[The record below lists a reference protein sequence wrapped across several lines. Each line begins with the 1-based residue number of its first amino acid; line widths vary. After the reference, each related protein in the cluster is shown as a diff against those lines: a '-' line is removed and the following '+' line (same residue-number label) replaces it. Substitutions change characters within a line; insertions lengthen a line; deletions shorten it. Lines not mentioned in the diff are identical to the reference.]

1 MNWFDYLLLTLLVVF
16 VVQGLMRGFSRLAI
30 GLVSTVLGI
39 LLAAWFYGVAAAYL
53 KPFIENAAAA
63 NICGFLLILGA
74 VQAAGALLSWGVSR
88 LFKTV
93 GLGWLDR
100 LLGAGF
106 GAAKAALVGI
116 ALSMILT
123 AFPLKDTAPE
133 ALAGS
138 RLAPYVSQAAHV
150 LALATPREL
159 RAGFDQ
165 TYKGLRDLWNR
176 TLLRDKPP
184 VETRSF

>member
-1 MNWFDYLLLTLLVVF
+1 MASPAP
-16 VVQGLMRGFSRLAI
+16 GSE
-30 GLVSTVLGI
+30 TVHQ
-39 LLAAWFYGVAAAYL
+39 
-53 KPFIENAAAA
+53 NSAAA
-63 NICGFLLILGA
+63 NICGFFA
-74 VQAAGALLSWGVSR
+74 HSVWPCRAPGALLAWAVSR
-88 LFKTV
+88 MFKTV

-116 ALSMILT
+116 ALSLVLT
-123 AFPLKDTAPE
+123 AFPLQGTAPE

-176 TLLRDKPP
+176 PLLREKPP

>member
-1 MNWFDYLLLTLLVVF
+1 MNWFDYLLLTLLAVF
-16 VVQGLMRGFSRLAI
+16 VVQGLVRGFSRLAI

-39 LLAAWFYGVAAAYL
+39 LLAAWFYGVAAGYL
-53 KPFIENAAAA
+53 KPFIENPAAA
-63 NICGFLLILGA
+63 NICGFLLILAA
-74 VQAAGALLSWGVSR
+74 VQAAGALLAWGVSR

-123 AFPLKDTAPE
+123 AFPLQETAPE

-138 RLAPYVSQAAHV
+138 RLAPYVSQAAHL

-165 TYKGLRDLWNR
+165 TYKGLLDLWER
-176 TLLRDKPP
+176 HTPSGASSI
-184 VETRSF
+184 ETRTF